1 MPLFRPVLL
10 GLGPFRCLLL
20 GRLCVG
26 LAPGCLE
33 AGWRSSMLLFSICVS
48 FVCLFIC
55 LIIYLIICPRIYL
68 FMRLFFLFIRL
79 ITSFI
84 YLSCLFFIR
93 LINDLFMFVCV
104 GIPPRGTVFPG
115 TAMEIKTCYSECSN
129 RELLL
134 SPYFCAVHI
143 ADYIVCLYL

>member
-1 MPLFRPVLL
+1 MLDSPRVVSRPAG
-10 GLGPFRCLLL
+10 GLQCYFFYL
-20 GRLCVG
+20 
-26 LAPGCLE
+26 
-33 AGWRSSMLLFSICVS
+33 
-48 FVCLFIC
+48 C
-55 LIIYLIICPRIYL
+55 LI
-68 FMRLFFLFIRL
+68 RLFVYLSNHLFDHLSKDLFVYASIFLFIRL

-84 YLSCLFFIR
+84 YLSCLFFTR

-104 GIPPRGTVFPG
+104 GIPPRGNVFPG

>member
-1 MPLFRPVLL
+1 MSAVRASVCWTRP
-10 GLGPFRCLLL
+10 GLSR
-20 GRLCVG
+20 GRLEVFNATFFY
-26 LAPGCLE
+26 L
-33 AGWRSSMLLFSICVS
+33 
-48 FVCLFIC
+48 C
-55 LIIYLIICPRIYL
+55 LIRR
-68 FMRLFFLFIRL
+68 FV
-79 ITSFI
+79 
-84 YLSCLFFIR
+84 YLSNHLFDHLSKDLFVYASIFCLFFIR

-115 TAMEIKTCYSECSN
+115 TAVEIKTCYSECSN

>member
-1 MPLFRPVLL
+1 MLDSPRVVSRPAGGLQCYFFLF
-10 GLGPFRCLLL
+10 
-20 GRLCVG
+20 
-26 LAPGCLE
+26 ASH
-33 AGWRSSMLLFSICVS
+33 SSVWLFGSNHLFGYLS
-48 FVCLFIC
+48 KDLFVDAFN
-55 LIIYLIICPRIYL
+55 
-68 FMRLFFLFIRL
+68 FLFIRL

-104 GIPPRGTVFPG
+104 GIPPRGDVFPG